1 MQSMASQKFVVRHL
15 KPNHA
20 CRAKALKSLQR
31 LGTRSHQDK
40 SMHLKGNFFCIIPHR
55 FLQRDNIKYQ
65 ATSSCIPAHNRQD
78 TYLDRL
84 TSTSVPVLLGP
95 VSGASFIFSIPI
107 STTGFLGS
115 EITLKIAFLRA
126 FQQQKKSFS
135 ASI

>member
-1 MQSMASQKFVVRHL
+1 
-15 KPNHA
+15 
-20 CRAKALKSLQR
+20 
-31 LGTRSHQDK
+31 
-40 SMHLKGNFFCIIPHR
+40 MHLKGNFFCIIPHR

-115 EITLKIAFLRA
+115 EITLKLPFCELFNKKKAFLRP
-126 FQQQKKSFS
+126 FEHLFFIPQKRTHGKLR
-135 ASI
+135 AAQ

>member
-1 MQSMASQKFVVRHL
+1 
-15 KPNHA
+15 
-20 CRAKALKSLQR
+20 
-31 LGTRSHQDK
+31 
-40 SMHLKGNFFCIIPHR
+40 MHLKGNFFCIIPHR

-115 EITLKIAFLRA
+115 EITLKLPFCEL
-126 FQQQKKSFS
+126 FNKKKLFCVHLNTYFHTTEKEHM
-135 ASI
+135 ANCELPNE